1 MSSKFWEYFIVFF
14 ILKSYSPPGPPPD
27 LSFYT
32 QQLAEQLGGS
42 DKGPSGPSF
51 LPENFQ
57 YMQAAVGPIGMLIV
71 VISNVL
77 TFS

>member
-1 MSSKFWEYFIVFF
+1 MATLSNSK
-14 ILKSYSPPGPPPD
+14 LNYSPPGPPPD

-57 YMQAAVGPIGMLIV
+57 YMQAAVGPVGKNIIL
-71 VISNVL
+71 NL
-77 TFS
+77 TCFCC